1 MFERHAIFYTPTGPL
16 ADFGAH
22 WLGWDS
28 ARSCAVAHPV
38 IGGIDVADITQTPRK
53 YGLHG
58 TLKAPFHPAEGVDL
72 ARLQDGATGFAASQA
87 AFSIGALTLGYD
99 NGFVALRPDTQSAV
113 LLDFAAATVKAFDTF
128 RAPLT
133 DQDIA
138 RRRKASLTARQDQQM
153 LDWGYPFIF
162 DDFRFHLTLSS
173 PLPQDAALRLIEVLK
188 PHLANIVPDPVVID
202 AITLMGQDAQGMFH
216 HMHRYALTG

>member
-1 MFERHAIFYTPTGPL
+1 MFERYAIFYTPTGTL

-28 ARSCAVAHPV
+28 ARGCAVAHPV
-38 IGGIDVADITQTPRK
+38 IGGIDVAAITQTPRK

-58 TLKAPFHPAEGVDL
+58 TLKAPFRLAEGRDL
-72 ARLQDGATGFAASQA
+72 VRLQDTAADYAASQA
-87 AFSIGALTLGYD
+87 AFDIGALALRYD
-99 NGFVALRPDTQSAV
+99 SGFVALRPNTQPAA

-133 DQDIA
+133 DKDIA
-138 RRRKASLTARQDQQM
+138 RRRKAPLTGRQDQQM

-162 DDFRFHLTLSS
+162 EDFQFHLTLSGG
-173 PLPQDAALRLIEVLK
+173 LPAHQAAMSIAALAPYVEPIM
-188 PHLANIVPDPVVID
+188 PTPFVID
-202 AITLMGQDAQGMFH
+202 AITLMGEDKDGMLH
-216 HMHRYALTG
+216 QIHRYALTG